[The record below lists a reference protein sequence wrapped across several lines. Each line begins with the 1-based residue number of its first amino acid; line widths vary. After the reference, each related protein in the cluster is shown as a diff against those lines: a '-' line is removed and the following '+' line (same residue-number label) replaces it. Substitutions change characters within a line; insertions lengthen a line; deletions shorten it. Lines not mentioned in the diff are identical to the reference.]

1 MAPSAGLRD
10 DPVMEPAPGMG
21 QGIAFEMLGLPDGA
35 PWPEVRATYLRL
47 VREHHPDTA
56 VDLADVGRRT
66 VRTAQITEAYALLAS
81 SRERAARPAVDRG
94 SKRAPWRFEDAIDDS
109 RRVLLDASFDH
120 AFIALLEVAHLV
132 GAVSYV
138 DRGSGVLEVI
148 VTPLP
153 TQATSLIIYLE
164 PGEEAGITEAVFGV
178 EPLGS
183 HPPAL
188 LDDLVDRIAVL
199 LAAPRS
205 PEPE

>member
-1 MAPSAGLRD
+1 
-10 DPVMEPAPGMG
+10 MESGARID
-21 QGIAFEMLGLPDGA
+21 QGTAFELLGLPLGA

-47 VREHHPDTA
+47 VRQHHPDTA

-66 VRTAQITEAYALLAS
+66 VRTAQITEAYAFLVSL
-81 SRERAARPAVDRG
+81 RVRPPEVPVDRG
-94 SKRAPWRFEDAIDDS
+94 ARAAPWRFDDALDDS

-164 PGEEAGITEAVFGV
+164 VGEEVGVTEAVFGA

-183 HPPAL
+183 HPPAP

-199 LAAPRS
+199 LAAPRPS
-205 PEPE
+205 APE

>member
-1 MAPSAGLRD
+1 GPRMD
-10 DPVMEPAPGMG
+10 
-21 QGIAFEMLGLPDGA
+21 QGIAFEMLGLPVGA

-47 VREHHPDTA
+47 VRQHHPDTA
-56 VDLADVGRRT
+56 VDLADAGRRT

-81 SRERAARPAVDRG
+81 LRARPAQTPADRG
-94 SKRAPWRFEDAIDDS
+94 ARPARWRFDDALDDS

-120 AFIALLEVAHLV
+120 AFVALLEVAHLV

-148 VTPLP
+148 VTPAP

-164 PGEEAGITEAVFGV
+164 PGEDLGVTEAVFGV

-183 HPPAL
+183 HPPAP
-188 LDDLVDRIAVL
+188 LDDLVDHIAVL
-199 LAAPRS
+199 LATPRPPAPD
-205 PEPE
+205 

>member
-1 MAPSAGLRD
+1 
-10 DPVMEPAPGMG
+10 MEPGPGMD
-21 QGIAFEMLGLPDGA
+21 QGIAFEMLGLPVGA

-47 VREHHPDTA
+47 VRQHHPDTG

-81 SRERAARPAVDRG
+81 LRERPVDVAVDRG
-94 SKRAPWRFEDAIDDS
+94 ARPAPWRFDDALDDS

-120 AFIALLEVAHLV
+120 AFVALLEVAHLV

-153 TQATSLIIYLE
+153 TQASSLIIYLE
-164 PGEEAGITEAVFGV
+164 PGEERGVTEAVFGV

-188 LDDLVDRIAVL
+188 LDDLVDQIAVL
-199 LAAPRS
+199 LAAPRPS
-205 PEPE
+205 AP

>member
-1 MAPSAGLRD
+1 MD
-10 DPVMEPAPGMG
+10 
-21 QGIAFEMLGLPDGA
+21 QGIAFEMLGLRVGA

-47 VREHHPDTA
+47 VRQHHPDTA
-56 VDLADVGRRT
+56 VDLADAGRRT

-81 SRERAARPAVDRG
+81 LQERPAPKPVDRG
-94 SKRAPWRFEDAIDDS
+94 ARAAPWRFDDALDDS

-120 AFIALLEVAHLV
+120 AFVALLEVAHLV

-148 VTPLP
+148 VTAAP

-164 PGEEAGITEAVFGV
+164 PGEEAGVTEAVFGV

-183 HPPAL
+183 HPPAP
-188 LDDLVDRIAVL
+188 LDDLVDQIAVL
-199 LAAPRS
+199 LAAPRPPA
-205 PEPE
+205 PE

>member
-1 MAPSAGLRD
+1 
-10 DPVMEPAPGMG
+10 MEPEQRMD
-21 QGIAFEMLGLPDGA
+21 QGIAFEMLELPVGA

-47 VREHHPDTA
+47 VRQHHPDTA
-56 VDLADVGRRT
+56 VDLADAGRRT

-81 SRERAARPAVDRG
+81 LRERPAVEPVDRG
-94 SKRAPWRFEDAIDDS
+94 ARAAPWRFDDALDDS

-120 AFIALLEVAHLV
+120 AFVALLEVAHLV

-148 VTPLP
+148 VTPAP

-164 PGEEAGITEAVFGV
+164 HGEEGGVTEVVFGV

-183 HPPAL
+183 HPPAP

-199 LAAPRS
+199 LAAPRPS
-205 PEPE
+205 APG

>member
-1 MAPSAGLRD
+1 M
-10 DPVMEPAPGMG
+10 DPGPGMD
-21 QGIAFEMLGLPDGA
+21 QVIAFELLGLPVGA

-47 VREHHPDTA
+47 VRQHHPDTA

-81 SRERAARPAVDRG
+81 LRERPSEVAVDRG
-94 SKRAPWRFEDAIDDS
+94 ARRAPWRFDDAIDDS

-120 AFIALLEVAHLV
+120 AFVALLEVAHLV

-153 TQATSLIIYLE
+153 TQASSLIVYLE
-164 PGEEAGITEAVFGV
+164 HGEDVGVTEAVFGV

-188 LDDLVDRIAVL
+188 LDDLVDQIAVL
-199 LAAPRS
+199 LAAPR
-205 PEPE
+205 PPAPD

>member
-1 MAPSAGLRD
+1 MD
-10 DPVMEPAPGMG
+10 
-21 QGIAFEMLGLPDGA
+21 QGIAFEMLGLPVGA

-47 VREHHPDTA
+47 VRQHHPDTA
-56 VDLADVGRRT
+56 VDLADAGRRT

-81 SRERAARPAVDRG
+81 VRERPAEIPVDRG
-94 SKRAPWRFEDAIDDS
+94 TRAAPWRFDDALDDS

-120 AFIALLEVAHLV
+120 AFVALLEVAHLV

-148 VTPLP
+148 VTPAP

-164 PGEEAGITEAVFGV
+164 TGDEDGVTEAVFGV

-183 HPPAL
+183 HPPAP

-199 LAAPRS
+199 LAAPR
-205 PEPE
+205 PPARD